1 MHRLFISDLH
11 LDDPSAPAF
20 LRFHECLTHESRR
33 VDEIYILGDLV
44 EMWIGDDDDSVAAQQ
59 LRQIL
64 KTISAQTPVYLM
76 HGNRDFLFGEKF
88 ANDTGVTLLGDPH
101 MTDDGLLLSH
111 GDMLCTDDVAYQNMR
126 TLLRSEAW
134 QQDILSK
141 TLAERKAFGQS
152 LRQQSQTNNANKPSN
167 IMDVNDDAT
176 SALVAEHQVHIL
188 LHGHTHRPGMHQ
200 HDGFKRFVTGAW
212 ERCGWLAR
220 QIDEALWLECF
231 SLAHRYGSET
241 PGRVL

>member
-1 MHRLFISDLH
+1 MQRLFISDLH

-20 LRFHECLTHESRR
+20 LRFHECLVYESER

-44 EMWIGDDDDSVAAQQ
+44 EMWIGDDDDSDAAQQ
-59 LRQIL
+59 LRQIFR
-64 KTISAQTPVYLM
+64 TITAKTPVYLM

-88 ANDTGVTLLGDPH
+88 VSDTGVTLLADPH
-101 MTDDGLLLSH
+101 LTEDGLLLSH
-111 GDMLCTDDVAYQNMR
+111 GDMLCTDDVDYQNMR

-152 LRQQSQTNNANKPSN
+152 LRMQSQANNANKPSN
-167 IMDVNDDAT
+167 IMDVNDAAT
-176 SALVAEHQVHIL
+176 SSLVAEYGSKTL

-200 HDGFKRFVTGAW
+200 HHGFKRLVTGAW

-220 QIDEALWLECF
+220 QRDEELRLECF

-241 PGRVL
+241 PGQVL

>member
-1 MHRLFISDLH
+1 VQRLFISDLH

-20 LRFHECLTHESRR
+20 LRFSECLADESRR

-44 EMWIGDDDDSVAAQQ
+44 EMWIGDDDDSVAAQH
-59 LRQIL
+59 LRQTL
-64 KTISAQTPVYLM
+64 KATSAVTSVYLM

-88 ANDTGVTLLGDPH
+88 ADDTGVTLLSDPH

-111 GDMLCTDDVAYQNMR
+111 GDMLCTDDVDYQNMR

-134 QQDILSK
+134 QKDILSK

-167 IMDVNDDAT
+167 IMDVNEEAT
-176 SALVAEHQVHIL
+176 STLVAQHQAQIL
-188 LHGHTHRPGMHQ
+188 LHGHTHRPGVHQ
-200 HDGFKRFVTGAW
+200 HKSFTRFVTGAW

-220 QIDEALWLECF
+220 QQDEVLWLECF

-241 PGRVL
+241 PRQGL

>member
-1 MHRLFISDLH
+1 VQRLFISDLH

-20 LRFHECLTHESRR
+20 QRFDECLAHESRR
-33 VDEIYILGDLV
+33 VDEVYILGDLV
-44 EMWIGDDDDSVAAQQ
+44 EMWIGDDDDSVAALR

-64 KTISAQTPVYLM
+64 KRTAAETSVYLM
-76 HGNRDFLFGEKF
+76 HGNRDFLFGDKF
-88 ANDTGVTLLGDPH
+88 ADETDVRLLSDPH

-111 GDMLCTDDVAYQNMR
+111 GDMLCTDDVEYQNMR
-126 TLLRSEAW
+126 ALLRSEAW

-167 IMDVNDDAT
+167 IMDVNDKTT
-176 SALVAEHQVHIL
+176 SALVAQHRAKIL
-188 LHGHTHRPGMHQ
+188 LHGHTHRPGMHR
-200 HDGFKRFVTGAW
+200 HHGFTRFVTGAW

-220 QIDEALWLECF
+220 QQDEALWLECF

-241 PGRVL
+241 PGQVL

>member
-11 LDDPSAPAF
+11 LDDPSASAF
-20 LRFHECLTHESRR
+20 LRFAECLVYESRQ

-44 EMWIGDDDDSVAAQQ
+44 EMWIGDDDDSAAAQQ

-64 KTISAQTPVYLM
+64 LTTTAETSVYLM
-76 HGNRDFLFGEKF
+76 HGNRDFLFGERF
-88 ANDTGVTLLGDPH
+88 ARDTGVTLLSDPH

-111 GDMLCTDDVAYQNMR
+111 GDMLCTDDLDYQNMR

-152 LRQQSQTNNANKPSN
+152 LREQSQTNNANKPSN
-167 IMDVNDDAT
+167 IMDVNDQAT
-176 SALVAEHQVHIL
+176 SNLVAQHRSHTL

-200 HDGFKRFVTGAW
+200 HHGFTRFVTGAW

-220 QIDEALWLECF
+220 QQDEALRLECF

-241 PGRVL
+241 QNQVL